1 MKIIINKSDNELI
14 KNILSRKIEKMDELI
29 TMLHR
34 TISDHRGKKGN
45 SKRRERLQM
54 RYVNKFKLEKLL
66 KKLNT

>member
-1 MKIIINKSDNELI
+1 MKIIINKSESEFL
-14 KNILSRKIEKMDELI
+14 KKILLWKIEKMDELI

-34 TISDHRGKKGN
+34 TISNNRGKKGN

-66 KKLNT
+66 KKLNI